1 MNRYLLLCLAT
12 ALAAQAKAQTEFSN
26 ATNLWHDGA
35 VNELFNIRY
44 HSFNPTRLAY
54 NSQQTTGEALVFY
67 DLTRGDF
74 HNAGTPGNVN
84 NLNVQLGGLKH
95 FERVDVSGFLHYT
108 NTSYKNQEWN

>member
-44 HSFNPTRLAY
+44 HSL
-54 NSQQTTGEALVFY
+54 
-67 DLTRGDF
+67 
-74 HNAGTPGNVN
+74 
-84 NLNVQLGGLKH
+84 
-95 FERVDVSGFLHYT
+95 
-108 NTSYKNQEWN
+108 